1 MVVPAAE
8 ILSIIREGQTVEL
21 QSNGE
26 VELDFDTL
34 ENATLWRLWDFTENM
49 NLPTT
54 ISPADSEPS
63 DSDDSG
69 DELG

>member
-1 MVVPAAE
+1 MAVFAAA
-8 ILSIIREGQTVEL
+8 ILAIIKEGQPLEL

-34 ENATLWRLWDFTENM
+34 EPATLWRLWDFTENV
-49 NLPTT
+49 NRPTT

-63 DSDDSG
+63 DTDDSG
-69 DELG
+69 DELD

>member
-1 MVVPAAE
+1 M
-8 ILSIIREGQTVEL
+8 EL